1 MSRLLV
7 AIVLRSALAC
17 HPTPAPQRIDPNAR
31 PSSWLAPLP
40 LGSEVAHWL
49 VTIRGLRDT
58 ADRPL
63 SEKTVAQIPVTSG
76 SGEVLITSDWSPP
89 TRSVDSL
96 VVAPTGLRPV
106 RELLAYNGFTRRY
119 QYAGNHVWGTV
130 QHGDSTPRVFDH
142 VFSDP
147 VFAFNEND
155 LLVRAVA
162 FRSGLSVVLP
172 LFSESDESVER
183 DTITVVAPTKVRRN
197 DRDEDAWIIRFADP
211 AIVSTYVVLAA
222 SRQILSLD
230 TQQRRSGAVLHFRDD
245 R

>member
-7 AIVLRSALAC
+7 AIVLGSALAC
-17 HPTPAPQRIDPNAR
+17 HSTPAPQRIDPDAG
-31 PSSWLAPLP
+31 PSSWLAPLS
-40 LGSEVAHWL
+40 LGSEVAHWR
-49 VTIRGLRDT
+49 VTIRGPRDT

-63 SEKTVAQIPVTSG
+63 SEKTVAQIPLRSG
-76 SGEVLITSDWSPP
+76 SGEVLITSDWPPP

-106 RELLAYNGFTRRY
+106 RELLAFNGFTRRY

-130 QHGDSTPRVFDH
+130 QHGDSASRVFDR

-155 LLVRAVA
+155 LLVRAVR

-183 DTITVVAPTKVRRN
+183 DTITVVAPTTVRRN

-211 AIVSTYVVLAA
+211 AIVSTYVVLAT
-222 SRQILSLD
+222 SRELLSVD
-230 TQQRRSGAVLHFRDD
+230 TQQRRTGSVLRFRGN